1 MIYPQP
7 YRSGKSFVFKILYCL
22 PCQQNFMSDYGKAI
36 HDKKFHKKHIKSKCP
51 FCSKY
56 FYQLQ
61 NHIANMHARS
71 LKEKECKLCGKMFE
85 NDKARRKHVRSHPK
99 IGKCYRVCN
108 FCSKHFKYYYDAMD
122 HACTR

>member
-1 MIYPQP
+1 
-7 YRSGKSFVFKILYCL
+7 
-22 PCQQNFMSDYGKAI
+22 MSDYGKAI

-61 NHIANMHARS
+61 NHIANKHARS
-71 LKEKECKLCGKMFE
+71 LKQKECKLCGKMFE

-99 IGKCYRVCN
+99 TGKYYRVCN
-108 FCSKHFKYYYDAMD
+108 FCCKHFKYYYDAMD